1 MKRSD
6 RERLGDIA
14 DAIAVIR
21 QHMARSRLDERLRR
35 DAILYNLV
43 VVGEAVKGLS
53 DDTKAK
59 RPEIPWRKISGL
71 RDLLAHEY
79 FQIEID
85 EIAKIVDRD
94 LTPLEEAVAGL
105 ALIKTRMTA
114 PEAISAQTVG
124 AAPPRAR
131 SRCRESPRP
140 EARGRS

>member
-1 MKRSD
+1 
-6 RERLGDIA
+6 
-14 DAIAVIR
+14 
-21 QHMARSRLDERLRR
+21 MARSRLDERLRR

-43 VVGEAVKGLS
+43 VVGEAVKSLS

-105 ALIKTRMTA
+105 ALIKTRMTDR
-114 PEAISAQTVG
+114 T
-124 AAPPRAR
+124 RRDDR
-131 SRCRESPRP
+131 SRD
-140 EARGRS
+140 

>member
-1 MKRSD
+1 VKRSD

-79 FQIEID
+79 FRIEID

-94 LTPLEEAVAGL
+94 LTPLEEAVA
-105 ALIKTRMTA
+105 ALR
-114 PEAISAQTVG
+114 
-124 AAPPRAR
+124 
-131 SRCRESPRP
+131 
-140 EARGRS
+140 